1 MIINSTISYAVNGKQ
16 HVMVYTGG
24 GQSVTSGPLGLTAE
38 AMPPV
43 VPGHNAIYVF
53 ALP

>member
-1 MIINSTISYAVNGKQ
+1 
-16 HVMVYTGG
+16 MVYTGG
-24 GQSVTSGPLGLTAE
+24 AQSATSGPLGVIGGQT
-38 AMPPV
+38 MPSA